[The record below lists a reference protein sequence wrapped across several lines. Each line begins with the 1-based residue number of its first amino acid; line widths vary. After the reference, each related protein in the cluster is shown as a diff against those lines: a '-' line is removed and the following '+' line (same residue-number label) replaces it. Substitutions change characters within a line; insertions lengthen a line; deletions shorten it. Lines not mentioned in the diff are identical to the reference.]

1 MLSCCFESVKGYGKE
16 GYNER
21 MNFRSEY
28 LKIVFNIVA
37 IIDIHVIAMA
47 NQAIKGVVEKAF
59 V

>member
-1 MLSCCFESVKGYGKE
+1 LRGLKGYEKE

-28 LKIVFNIVA
+28 LKTVFNIVG
-37 IIDIHVIAMA
+37 ISDIHVIAMA
-47 NQAIKGVVEKAF
+47 NQAIKGVVEKAL